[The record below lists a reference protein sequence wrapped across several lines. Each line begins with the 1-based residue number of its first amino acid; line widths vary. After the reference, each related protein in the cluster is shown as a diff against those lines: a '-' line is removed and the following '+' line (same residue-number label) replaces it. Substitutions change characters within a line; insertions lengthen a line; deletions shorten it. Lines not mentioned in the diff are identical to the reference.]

1 MGIGLSE
8 YRAAIGAFARIAVNA
23 GFHWRSKAKKKKS
36 SKVRVVGGK
45 ERCEKG
51 RSSYSDQVKKSDKQV
66 KKRSRSLEGS
76 RTRQRSRKIG
86 QRSKTSDQ
94 TEQRERHSQRLSYRT
109 RSQSNEKKR
118 NKIPNKAFH
127 SFKDSCVSCKTELF
141 DQKYQRGRTRK
152 REHQDRQCCSHA
164 GEDPTKKTRDIEET
178 KLHFLTSVVAS
189 GCLLLEQAIFSLVQM
204 LLVRAGIETNP
215 GPTSPTNSTCC
226 NAFQHFKRV
235 RNTIGKAKENFKSK
249 VTQDTLTKKVI
260 EIEETG
266 EYFSLAINT
275 E

>member
-1 MGIGLSE
+1 MSE

-23 GFHWRSKAKKKKS
+23 GFHWRSKAKQRKS

-45 ERCEKG
+45 GSCEKG
-51 RSSYSDQVKKSDKQV
+51 RLSYSDRVKKSDKQV

-76 RTRQRSRKIG
+76 GTRQRSRKIG
-86 QRSKTSDQ
+86 QRSKTLNQ
-94 TEQRERHSQRLSYRT
+94 TEQREGHSQRLSSRT

-118 NKIPNKAFH
+118 KKILDAAFDD
-127 SFKDSCVSCKTELF
+127 SFKDSCVPCKTELF
-141 DQKYQRGRTRK
+141 DQKCQRGRTRK
-152 REHQDRQCCSHA
+152 REHQDRQCCSHV

-189 GCLLLEQAIFSLVQM
+189 GCLLLEQAIFTVVQM

-215 GPTSPTNSTCC
+215 GPTSPTNPTCC

>member
-1 MGIGLSE
+1 MK
-8 YRAAIGAFARIAVNA
+8 RR
-23 GFHWRSKAKKKKS
+23 KKIL
-36 SKVRVVGGK
+36 
-45 ERCEKG
+45 
-51 RSSYSDQVKKSDKQV
+51 DLTFD
-66 KKRSRSLEGS
+66 
-76 RTRQRSRKIG
+76 
-86 QRSKTSDQ
+86 D
-94 TEQRERHSQRLSYRT
+94 
-109 RSQSNEKKR
+109 
-118 NKIPNKAFH
+118 

-141 DQKYQRGRTRK
+141 DHKCQRGRTRK
-152 REHQDRQCCSHA
+152 REHQDRHRCLHV
-164 GEDPTKKTRDIEET
+164 GEDPTKKTRDIEAI
-178 KLHFLTSVVAS
+178 KLHYLTSAVAS
-189 GCLLLEQAIFSLVQM
+189 GCLLLEQAIFTLVQM

-215 GPTSPTNSTCC
+215 GPTSPTNPTCC

>member
-1 MGIGLSE
+1 MSE
-8 YRAAIGAFARIAVNA
+8 YRAAIGAFAWIAVNA
-23 GFHWRSKAKKKKS
+23 GFHWRSKAKQKKS
-36 SKVRVVGGK
+36 RKPKVVGGK

-51 RSSYSDQVKKSDKQV
+51 RSSYSDQVKKSDQQV

-94 TEQRERHSQRLSYRT
+94 MEQRERHSQRLSYRT

-118 NKIPNKAFH
+118 KKILDAAFDD
-127 SFKDSCVSCKTELF
+127 SFKDSCVPCKTELF

-152 REHQDRQCCSHA
+152 REHQDRQCCSPHA
-164 GEDPTKKTRDIEET
+164 GEDPTKKTRDIEAT

-189 GCLLLEQAIFSLVQM
+189 GCLLLEQAIFTVVQM

-215 GPTSPTNSTCC
+215 GPTSPTNPTCC

-266 EYFSLAINT
+266 ENFSLSINT